1 MNEVRIH
8 KKFKPLYN
16 EETRY
21 YIITGERGTM
31 KSFSVNT
38 FLSQK
43 LLQQDQTI
51 LFTRFTMESA
61 KDSIIPEFNE
71 KIELLNMSNY
81 VDVYQRDIHS
91 KVTNSKILFRGIKT
105 SQGDQTAKLK
115 SLTGVNI
122 WVLDEAEELTDE
134 EKFDKIDL
142 SIRTTKARNMVI
154 IIMNPTL
161 KSHFIYK
168 RFFQDKVTDDFNGVH
183 DGVTYINLTLMDNR
197 QNIDA
202 ELLESLDKLKKNN
215 PIAYYKRLNS
225 GWIDENEIGKIKV
238 AWFRSFSFND
248 LDAKAFNFDKDL
260 IWDFVIDGAYTK
272 AEQNDATAIL
282 AFARIFNNLYIRA
295 AISVRLEMPEL
306 LKFIPSFCKAHGYSK
321 KSRIWI
327 EPKASGLSIAQMIRS
342 DTELNIIIDNPPKG
356 RDETNHHKYKSA
368 KEMRTDGNLPFM
380 EALRVLLMDGFDFS
394 YFLEECKY
402 FPTFDHD
409 DLVDCLNMAID
420 KCEIVDSDS
429 EFFGIASM

>member
-1 MNEVRIH
+1 MNNIQIH
-8 KKFKPLYN
+8 KKFKPLYA
-16 EETRY
+16 EKTRY
-21 YIITGERGTM
+21 YIITGERGTS
-31 KSFSVNT
+31 KSFTVNT

-43 LLQQDQTI
+43 LLQQNQKI

-71 KIELLNMSNY
+71 KIELLNIQDR
-81 VDVYQRDIHS
+81 VDVYVRDIHS
-91 KVTNSKILFRGIKT
+91 KVTNSKIMFRGIKT

-115 SLTGVNI
+115 SLTDVNI

-134 EKFDKIDL
+134 EKFNKIDL
-142 SIRTTKARNMVI
+142 SIRTKKARNMVI

-168 RFFQDKVTDDFNGVH
+168 RFFQDKVSDDFNGIH
-183 DGVTYINLTLMDNR
+183 DGVTYINLTLLDNR

-202 ELLESLDKLKKNN
+202 ELLEGLDKLKKTN

-225 GWIDENEIGKIKV
+225 GWIDENEIGKIKIT
-238 AWFRSFSFND
+238 WFKTFSFNEI
-248 LDAKAFNFDKDL
+248 DAKAFNFDKDL
-260 IWDFVIDGAYTK
+260 TWDFVIDGAYTK

-306 LKFIPSFCKAHGYSK
+306 LRFIPGFCKANGYNK

-327 EPKASGLSIAQMIRS
+327 EPKASGLSIAQMVRA
-342 DTELNIIIDNPPKG
+342 DTKLNIIIDNPPKG

-380 EALRVLLMDGFDFS
+380 EAGRVLLMEGVDFS

-402 FPTFDHD
+402 FPTFEHD
-409 DLVDCLNMAID
+409 DLVDTLNMAID
-420 KCEIVDSDS
+420 KS
-429 EFFGIASM
+429 EMIETESSFFGIEST